1 MSLITKG
8 NTPHPPPGPAELAP
22 KPLVVDKVNESPA
35 AAMNAVRAQENSQN
49 MTNNMRGGWIPM
61 GSNAYNIDQVNA
73 VVNQNP
79 RNASVG
85 RRRLRRRER
94 RALRHANAHGNNNG
108 PYPHG
113 YSQHRVTVK
122 GLGGGGGAK
131 KTARFS
137 LIRNRSRN
145 RNRSRLTRFGRR
157 YHGVAIGSIQKRISR
172 RVRMNLLHRKIRK
185 SKNNYTQRRSRRR
198 SRSRSQMQWGGE
210 TTVPQHGVSC
220 AGGAAQQNC
229 PGNTSAALLDASR
242 QAAANAQGDAATK

>member
-8 NTPHPPPGPAELAP
+8 KTLDPPPSQRDLAP
-22 KPLVVDKVNESPA
+22 TPLVVDKANESPA
-35 AAMNAVRAQENSQN
+35 AALNAVRAQENSQN

-79 RNASVG
+79 RNASIG

-94 RALRHANAHGNNNG
+94 RALRHANAHGNNHG

-122 GLGGGGGAK
+122 GFGGGGTK
-131 KTARFS
+131 RTARFS
-137 LIRNRSRN
+137 VVRN
-145 RNRSRLTRFGRR
+145 RNRRSRFTRSSRR
-157 YHGVAIGSIQKRISR
+157 YRRAAIGSIQKRISR
-172 RVRMNLLHRKIRK
+172 RVRMNLFHRKIRK
-185 SKNNYTQRRSRRR
+185 SKNNQTQRRSRN
-198 SRSRSQMQWGGE
+198 RSRSQMQQGGE
-210 TTVPQHGVSC
+210 VTVPQHGVSC

-242 QAAANAQGDAATK
+242 QAQANAQGDAIK